1 MSTSELAAEF
11 PQVAVLPRDALEDL
25 LNDAQYLQAI
35 VHTLP
40 QAQQITQAQAELGS
54 ANEALAQR
62 NVALQEPLMRV
73 RQETQAAFDEAR
85 ALEARW
91 RVLEREQRD
100 LYQRYSQG
108 FLMMRLRHATTAQDE
123 LSEAVATKFVRGEG
137 GGTGPGD
144 VDAFVKEFR
153 EMRTAYHK
161 RAIWSERW
169 ASGQVSWPDD
179 N

>member
-11 PQVAVLPRDALEDL
+11 PQVRDALEDL

-73 RQETQAAFDEAR
+73 RQETQAALDEAR

-91 RVLEREQRD
+91 RMLELLEE
-100 LYQRYSQG
+100 S
-108 FLMMRLRHATTAQDE
+108 
-123 LSEAVATKFVRGEG
+123 
-137 GGTGPGD
+137 
-144 VDAFVKEFR
+144 
-153 EMRTAYHK
+153 
-161 RAIWSERW
+161 SERRVQKTRKEW
-169 ASGQVSWPDD
+169 RTSPGLNMRP
-179 N
+179 